1 MDIIKSI
8 GDLRKAVRNARSAGQ
23 TIGVV
28 PTMGYLHQGHLS
40 LMRRARQENDLVVA
54 TVFVNPTQFGSND
67 DLDAYPRNA
76 QRDIDLMQAENVDI
90 AFMPEADDL
99 YPNGYATYVE
109 VQGPMTQTLCGASR
123 PGHFKGVTTI
133 VAKLF
138 HLTAPHRAYFGQ
150 KDAQQ
155 VAVIRQMVRDL
166 NFDLEVVACPTV
178 REPDGLAMS
187 SRNSYLSESQRADA
201 VVISQALFEA
211 RDRIA
216 AGQTQAGKVIDHIR
230 ARIESVEQADID
242 YLAVVDVNT
251 LNELE
256 VLDGS
261 VLIAVA
267 VKFGN
272 TRLIDNLEVDVP
284 TGGRP

>member
-8 GDLRKAVRNARSAGQ
+8 GDLRKAIRNARSTGR

-28 PTMGYLHQGHLS
+28 PTMGYLHEGHLS
-40 LMRRARQENDLVVA
+40 LMRRARKENDLVVA
-54 TVFVNPTQFGSND
+54 TVFVNPAQFGPHED
-67 DLDAYPRNA
+67 FDAYPRNT

-90 AFMPEADDL
+90 AFIPKTDDL
-99 YPNGYATYVE
+99 YPDGYATYVD
-109 VQGPMTQTLCGASR
+109 VQGSMPQTLCGASR

-138 HLTAPHRAYFGQ
+138 HLTSPHRAYFGR

-155 VAVIRQMVRDL
+155 VAVIRQMTQDL
-166 NFDLEVVACPTV
+166 NFDLEIVACPTV
-178 REPDGLAMS
+178 RESDGLAMS

-211 RDRIA
+211 RDMIA
-216 AGQTQAGKVIDHIR
+216 AGETQAGKVIDHIR
-230 ARIESVEQADID
+230 TRIETVKQADID
-242 YLAVVDVNT
+242 YLSVVDGKT
-251 LNELE
+251 LHDLD
-256 VLDGS
+256 VLHGS

-272 TRLIDNLEVDVP
+272 TRLIDNVAIDVP
-284 TGGRP
+284 ADGRP

>member
-8 GDLRKAVRNARSAGQ
+8 GDLRKAVRNARSAGR

-28 PTMGYLHQGHLS
+28 PTMGYLHEGHLS

-54 TVFVNPTQFGSND
+54 TVFVNPTQFGPNED
-67 DLDAYPRNA
+67 FEAYPRNA
-76 QRDIDLMQAENVDI
+76 QRDLDLMQAEDVDI
-90 AFMPEADDL
+90 AFIPEADDL
-99 YPNGYATYVE
+99 YPDGYATYVE

-123 PGHFKGVTTI
+123 PGHFRGVTTI

-155 VAVIRQMVRDL
+155 VAVIRQMARDL
-166 NFDLEVVACPTV
+166 DFDLEVIACPTV

-187 SRNSYLSESQRADA
+187 SRNSYLSDSQRADA
-201 VVISQALFEA
+201 AVISRALFEA
-211 RDRIA
+211 RDMIV
-216 AGQTQAGKVIDHIR
+216 AGETQAGKVIDHIR
-230 ARIESVEQADID
+230 ARIEAVEQADID
-242 YLAVVDVNT
+242 YLSVVDFHT
-251 LNELE
+251 LNDLE
-256 VLDGS
+256 VLSGS
-261 VLIAVA
+261 VLIAMA

-272 TRLIDNLEVDVP
+272 TRLIDNLAIDMP

>member
-272 TRLIDNLEVDVP
+272 TRLIDNLKVDVP

>member
-8 GDLRKAVRNARSAGQ
+8 GDLRKAVRSARSAGR

-28 PTMGYLHQGHLS
+28 PTMGYLHEGHLS

-54 TVFVNPTQFGSND
+54 TVFVNPTQFGPNED
-67 DLDAYPRNA
+67 FDAYPRNT
-76 QRDIDLMQAENVDI
+76 QRDIDLMRAENVDI
-90 AFMPEADDL
+90 AFMPEADAL
-99 YPNGYATYVE
+99 YPDGYATYVE
-109 VQGPMTQTLCGASR
+109 VQGPMTQTLCSASR

-138 HLTAPHRAYFGQ
+138 HLTAAHRAYFGE

-155 VAVIRQMVRDL
+155 VAVIRQMARDL
-166 NFDLEVVACPTV
+166 DFDLEIVACPTV

-187 SRNSYLSESQRADA
+187 SRNSYLSESQRTDA

-211 RDRIA
+211 RDMIA

-230 ARIESVEQADID
+230 TRIEAVAQAHID
-242 YLAVVDVNT
+242 YLAVVDSNT
-251 LNELE
+251 LNDLE

-272 TRLIDNLEVDVP
+272 TRLIDNLAIDIP
-284 TGGRP
+284 TNGGH

>member
-8 GDLRKAVRNARSAGQ
+8 GDLRKAVRSARSAGR

-28 PTMGYLHQGHLS
+28 PTMGYLHEGHLS

-54 TVFVNPTQFGSND
+54 TVFVNPTQFGPNED
-67 DLDAYPRNA
+67 FDAYPRNT
-76 QRDIDLMQAENVDI
+76 QRDIDLMRAENVDI
-90 AFMPEADDL
+90 AFMPEADAL
-99 YPNGYATYVE
+99 YPDGYATYVE
-109 VQGPMTQTLCGASR
+109 VQGPMTQTLCSASR

-138 HLTAPHRAYFGQ
+138 HLTAAHRAYFGE

-155 VAVIRQMVRDL
+155 VAVIRQMARDL
-166 NFDLEVVACPTV
+166 DFDLEIVACPTV

-187 SRNSYLSESQRADA
+187 SRNSYLSESQRTDA

-211 RDRIA
+211 RDMIA
-216 AGQTQAGKVIDHIR
+216 AGQTQADKVIDHIR
-230 ARIESVEQADID
+230 TRIVAVAQADID
-242 YLAVVDVNT
+242 YLAVVDSNT
-251 LNELE
+251 LNDLE
-256 VLDGS
+256 VLDGL

-272 TRLIDNLEVDVP
+272 TRLIDNLAIDIP
-284 TGGRP
+284 TNGGH